1 MSKRTLPP
9 MLKTKTSISP
19 ISVSISRNSFVT
31 GSPSRA
37 SEPKGWT
44 LPPASVIWATRCLS
58 LSALRR
64 VTAAL

>member
-19 ISVSISRNSFVT
+19 ISVSISRNSFVAC
-31 GSPSRA
+31 SSSRA

-44 LPPASVIWATRCLS
+44 LPPA
-58 LSALRR
+58 
-64 VTAAL
+64 